1 MSTLRI
7 SDAPLLPDV
16 DGTEKIPTG
25 GRGDYT
31 ISVDQIKDHIF
42 QDVGKELVGLG
53 NVDNTSDL
61 DKPVSTAQ
69 QAALDLK
76 ADKTYVDTNLNLKA
90 DKTNVYTRSE
100 TSLAL
105 SKKADLVNGVVP
117 ENQIPSSFNDVL
129 EFTTPNLP
137 IVGESGKIYVTTDTN
152 KTWRW
157 ATNKYVEISGW
168 NPDSVSKRV
177 TIPTYNNATDGV
189 NPVTGVANGAY
200 FNVRSTEDDGFLV
213 EYQNIGGVP
222 TPSGKSYPSS
232 SALNNIP
239 HNNLKDR
246 DMAEAHPASAIE
258 DASGKN
264 QQEINE
270 AQKLINADF
279 QEFYDAYQLK
289 AFAFVTPEMFGD
301 TAVDASD
308 AINAAFATG
317 KRVEFDPDKTYP
329 VSKEIITKGQELGF
343 VKFNS
348 SRKHQDKVA
357 YGFVENK
364 VPIKKE
370 DIKFTYVQISYDLIE
385 FLKIK
390 SLGFNTIVHYF
401 QNADTTKF
409 PIILDNAKA
418 AGLDVVVVTEQIGTG
433 NIVTPAVATAF
444 IQTIDSHPAVV
455 GYYLFDEPVGRNISF
470 ATQNAMIDAVK
481 AVTTKPLWVG
491 ENYFKTSHVLLP
503 SAQLP
508 TRYDIYSIHQ
518 YALRQDSG
526 IALATRINNDLNTAR
541 KYFSVFKSIYGE
553 LLGKTV
559 IPTVGLFSPPSD
571 ADQYTKDKA
580 QVVGLADRYSF
591 ASEGHRGCFIWDALL
606 ENIAVTPEYQAQAI
620 KLNSAYRTKNRNP
633 NNYAVVFGSVDGGY
647 NFGINQVSQMGSVV
661 RNTDAEIGRLHAVAN
676 AGNAGMYGVFSPSA
690 GNYSGILYRNAN
702 TSFLSHFKVAR
713 YLTVSL
719 AITDLDGLTA
729 GLLTTLYIT
738 RDKGITKA
746 PLYSSGLT
754 NIQGTFEQGGGAGEL
769 IIEVQTTAASP
780 NYRRLVSGVIMS
792 TDW

>member
-1 MSTLRI
+1 MARLKI
-7 SDAPLLPDV
+7 KDAPLLPVINGD
-16 DGTEKIPTG
+16 EKIPTG
-25 GRGDYT
+25 GKGDFT
-31 ISVDQIKDHIF
+31 LTPNMLAEHFKSNSGFATDAELVVVDNKLKSHTDNKNNPHQTT
-42 QDVGKELVGLG
+42 KEQVGLG
-53 NVDNTSDL
+53 SVDNTSDI
-61 DKPVSTAQ
+61 DKPVSNATSI
-69 QAALDLK
+69 ALDTK
-76 ADKTYVDTNLNLKA
+76 ADKAQVIIDLNLKA
-90 DKTNVYTRSE
+90 DKITTYTKTEVDSE
-100 TSLAL
+100 FL
-105 SKKADLVNGVVP
+105 S
-117 ENQIPSSFNDVL
+117 
-129 EFTTPNLP
+129 
-137 IVGESGKIYVTTDTN
+137 IYQ
-152 KTWRW
+152 
-157 ATNKYVEISGW
+157 
-168 NPDSVSKRV
+168 
-177 TIPTYNNATDGV
+177 
-189 NPVTGVANGAY
+189 NGAALPYDAVMEYAENAHVVKDGELQKKQGTSWVSAINKGYNLDY
-200 FNVRSTEDDGFLV
+200 FV
-213 EYQNIGGVP
+213 
-222 TPSGKSYPSS
+222 SGKSYPLHAEIMLENGDIVKSTVS
-232 SALNNIP
+232 NNTIDPNVDMTGWVKTNSAGYIELSNGSNVQQFFDD
-239 HNNLKDR
+239 NKLKD
-246 DMAEAHPASAIE
+246 
-258 DASGKN
+258 
-264 QQEINE
+264 
-270 AQKLINADF
+270 
-279 QEFYDAYQLK
+279 Y
-289 AFAFVTPEMFGD
+289 AFVTPEMFGD
-301 TAVDASD
+301 TVTDASD

-317 KRVEFDPDKTYP
+317 KRVEFDPDKTYS
-329 VSKEIITKGQELGF
+329 VTKEIITKGQELGF

-348 SRKHQDKVA
+348 SRKHQGKVA

-364 VPIKKE
+364 GPIKKE
-370 DIKFTYVQISYDLIE
+370 DIKFIYVQISYDLIE

-418 AGLDVVVVTEQIGTG
+418 AGLDVVVVTEQIGSG
-433 NIVTPAVATAF
+433 NTVTPAVAAAF

-518 YALRQDSG
+518 YAERQDSG

-559 IPTVGLFSPPSD
+559 IPAVGLFSPPSD
-571 ADQYTKDKA
+571 ADKYTKDKA

-620 KLNSAYRTKNRNP
+620 KHNAAYRTKNRNP

-647 NFGINQVSQMGSVV
+647 NFGINQVSQMGSAV

-702 TSFLSHFKVAR
+702 TAFLSHFRVAR
-713 YLTVSL
+713 YLTVTL
-719 AITDLDGLTA
+719 AITDIDGLTA
-729 GLLTTLYIT
+729 GLLTNLYIT

-746 PLYSSGLT
+746 LLYSGGLT

-769 IIEVQTTAASP
+769 IIEVQTTTASP